1 MGQPGAPSKRSPGNV
16 SGLPGSSSHPLVHD
30 LGELNVSTIMHFTA
44 AEGAS
49 EHCQPL
55 ARTLTAQRI
64 FDWLTNTSGHR
75 APAER
80 RHHSQG
86 RPPGSPVLTGARPW
100 PSMWLHD
107 RRFEVSVTVQR
118 RHRSTHLGDGLRA

>member
-64 FDWLTNTSGHR
+64 FDWLDDRIEESGRVKTGIGIDAGQVH
-75 APAER
+75 
-80 RHHSQG
+80 G
-86 RPPGSPVLTGARPW
+86 VPG
-100 PSMWLHD
+100 
-107 RRFEVSVTVQR
+107 
-118 RHRSTHLGDGLRA
+118 GL